1 MFEIL
6 DLTGSIAARKLMR
19 ANQMGE
25 GRTLRERRR
34 LPMTETDLESDHADG
49 DGRFQLP
56 NTRVSPLNSTQL
68 AVISNQPVPKPDCLV
83 NH

>member
-1 MFEIL
+1 
-6 DLTGSIAARKLMR
+6 
-19 ANQMGE
+19 
-25 GRTLRERRR
+25 
-34 LPMTETDLESDHADG
+34 MTETDLESDHADG